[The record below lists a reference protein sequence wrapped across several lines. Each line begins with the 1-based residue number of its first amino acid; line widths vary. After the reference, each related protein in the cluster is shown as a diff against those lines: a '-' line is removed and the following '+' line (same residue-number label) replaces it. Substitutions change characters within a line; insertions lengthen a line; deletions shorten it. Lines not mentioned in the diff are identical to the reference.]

1 MFCFHVIIWFS
12 HMACC
17 CCSVIKSCLTLCDTI
32 NSSMPIFP
40 VLHYL
45 QELARTYVHWV
56 GDANQASHSHCPL
69 LLLPSVF
76 PNIRVFSN
84 ELAVCIRWPKFWSF
98 TFRISPSNGYSGLIY
113 FRIDWFDL
121 LAFQGILNSLIQH
134 HHLKASVLSIQP
146 PLWSKSHI
154 CTWLLEKP
162 KLWLYRP
169 LLAKWCLCFFIV
181 CLGLSYLFF

>member
-1 MFCFHVIIWFS
+1 MSCFRVIIWFS

-17 CCSVIKSCLTLCDTI
+17 CCSVTKSCPTLCDTI

-45 QELARTYVHWV
+45 QELAQTYVYWV
-56 GDANQASHSHCPL
+56 GDVNPASHSHCPL
-69 LLLPSVF
+69 LLLLLLLSVF

-84 ELAVCIRWPKFWSF
+84 ELAVRIRWPKFWSF
-98 TFRISPSNGYSGLIY
+98 TFSISPSNGYSGLISC
-113 FRIDWFDL
+113 RIDWFDL

-134 HHLKASVLSIQP
+134 HHLRASVLSIQP

-154 CTWLLEKP
+154 CDMAIGKTKALT
-162 KLWLYRP
+162 
-169 LLAKWCLCFFIV
+169 I
-181 CLGLSYLFF
+181 